1 MLSVCIPV
9 FNDAKNLDNLLES
22 IHDSDLL
29 LHNYEILVSDGNSID
44 LIDNVMLPQN
54 YYLTNYPNPFNS
66 MTNISFQISES
77 ENVNISIY
85 NMNGQLIETIV
96 NEEMNP
102 GSYSVSW
109 NAKNVSSDLYFY
121 KLTTGNKTGTNKM
134 ILIK

>member
-1 MLSVCIPV
+1 
-9 FNDAKNLDNLLES
+9 
-22 IHDSDLL
+22 
-29 LHNYEILVSDGNSID
+29 
-44 LIDNVMLPQN
+44 
-54 YYLTNYPNPFNS
+54 

-96 NEEMNP
+96 NDKMNP